1 MDSPDQQILYAI
13 RDEIAQHQL
22 GMDATGLS
30 LGTGTAWLDS
40 GRAHWLADPDELI
53 TLTAAQFAA
62 ALAAAKHQG
71 MQAAYQAAQD
81 AMARPESASVRPQSP
96 PVRSAETATG
106 PTNDGQTLRFD
117 RPT

>member
-22 GMDATGLS
+22 GMNSAGLN
-30 LGTGTAWLDS
+30 LGTGTALLDS
-40 GRAHWLADPDELI
+40 GRLQWQTDPNSEV
-53 TLTAAQFAA
+53 TLTATQLAA

-71 MQAAYQAAQD
+71 MQDAYQAAQD
-81 AMARPESASVRPQSP
+81 SMARPESRPAPQA
-96 PVRSAETATG
+96 VRSEGTATG